1 MNTLIALIAGFFI
14 AVLLFS
20 GLRLLR
26 GRRGG
31 AGGRQTAVDSS
42 IEKLKAIG
50 ELSVFKA
57 LTKEIVTEVDHSWG
71 EFGRKYLS
79 WILSN
84 KKMAMIFA
92 FEIDFRYDLR
102 SPDFQVEI
110 KGGECVFKM
119 PPCRH
124 EINIRDIQFYDEQ
137 KSRLVPWLLPDL
149 LNTLFTDG
157 FTEQDRNRLKD
168 AARNN
173 ARRQAALLIGQLG
186 SEVEHSA
193 QQTLGSLARAFGLA
207 QTSFVFPRQDAAAD
221 LPVTYDPPA
230 ARTPA

>member
-1 MNTLIALIAGFFI
+1 M
-14 AVLLFS
+14 LLFS

-26 GRRGG
+26 GAAAAPAAARLRVD
-31 AGGRQTAVDSS
+31 AG
-42 IEKLKAIG
+42 IEQLKAIG

-57 LTKEIVTEVDHSWG
+57 LTKEIVTEVDHTWG

-102 SPDFQVEI
+102 SPDFQIEVN
-110 KGGECVFKM
+110 GAECVFRM
-119 PPCRH
+119 PPCQYK
-124 EINIRDIQFYDEQ
+124 INIRDIQFYDEQ
-137 KSRLVPWLLPDL
+137 KSRLIPWLLPDL

-168 AARNN
+168 AARNS
-173 ARRQAALLIGQLG
+173 ARRQAGSLIGQLG
-186 SEVEHSA
+186 SEVEQSA
-193 QQTLGSLARAFGLA
+193 EQPWHPWPGRSASRMRSCLPGPQA
-207 QTSFVFPRQDAAAD
+207 PD
-221 LPVTYDPPA
+221 LPVIYNPPA
-230 ARTPA
+230 ARTG

>member
-1 MNTLIALIAGFFI
+1 MNTLIALIAGFVI
-14 AVLLFS
+14 AMLTMS

-26 GRRGG
+26 RR
-31 AGGRQTAVDSS
+31 AGGRARHTSVDAG
-42 IEKLKAIG
+42 IEQLKAIG

-57 LTKEIVTEVDHSWG
+57 LTKEIVTEVDHTWG

-102 SPDFQVEI
+102 SPDFQIEVN
-110 KGGECVFKM
+110 GAECVFRM
-119 PPCRH
+119 PPCQYK
-124 EINIRDIQFYDEQ
+124 INIRDIQFYDEQ
-137 KSRLVPWLLPDL
+137 KSRLIPWLLPDL

-168 AARNN
+168 AARNS
-173 ARRQAALLIGQLG
+173 ARRQAGSLIGQLG
-186 SEVEHSA
+186 SEVEQSA
-193 QQTLGSLARAFGLA
+193 EQTLASLARAFGITHA
-207 QTSFVFPRQDAAAD
+207 SFVFARRPQAPD
-221 LPVTYDPPA
+221 LSVIYNPPA
-230 ARTPA
+230 AREDG